1 MGEDATTET
10 TAIAHTERGAKLPV
24 GRYKVVHLDGVDETQ
39 KLYIEGPDNGDLMCV
54 SRHDGN
60 ISFEE
65 V

>member
-1 MGEDATTET
+1 
-10 TAIAHTERGAKLPV
+10 
-24 GRYKVVHLDGVDETQ
+24 VDETQ